1 MSGPQLEPLSGVRV
15 LDLSG
20 MLPGPFAS
28 LLLADLGA
36 EVIKIESRLGDVA
49 RQVPPKVAGQGAWF
63 QAYNRNK
70 ASLGLDL
77 RKPAARSLF
86 LELVRRSDVVLEG
99 FKPGRAERLGVG
111 ATACRAAN
119 PRLVYCSLS
128 GYGQGGPDARRI
140 GHDIN
145 YLARGGALG
154 LFRDREDR
162 PAIPP
167 LQIADL
173 AGGMTAALGIVAALL
188 GRASTGDGRVL
199 DVSLLDSL
207 LPWLAGYLVADHAGV
222 NLAQHGA
229 TPLSGRY
236 PFYSVFETA
245 DGGWVAVGALEPVFW
260 ADLCR
265 ALDRPELVGLQFAP
279 EAERATVFQALERD
293 FAARTTAEW
302 SAFFQEHDLAA
313 DCVEELAAVHADPQ
327 LAERHMLVL
336 AGGGDAPVL
345 LVASPLRAAGLA
357 GPDPAPAPELAADTR
372 RVLRS
377 VLDLDE
383 AAIDNL
389 VAAGAVF
396 EAAAAAPRQIAP
408 DEIP

>member
-1 MSGPQLEPLSGVRV
+1 MTGPLAGVRV

-70 ASLGLDL
+70 TSLGLDL
-77 RKPAARSLF
+77 RKAAARSLF
-86 LELVRRSDVVLEG
+86 LDLVRQSDVVLEG
-99 FKPGRAERLGVG
+99 FRPGRAQRLGVG
-111 ATACRAAN
+111 AAACREVN

-128 GYGQGGPDARRI
+128 GYGQSGPDARRS

-145 YLARGGALG
+145 YLARSGALG
-154 LFRDREDR
+154 LFRDQGQR
-162 PAIPP
+162 PVIPP

-188 GRASTGDGRVL
+188 ARAASGQGQVL

-207 LPWLAGYLVADHAGV
+207 LPWLSGYLVADHAGV
-222 NLAQHGA
+222 DLVQDGA

-236 PFYSVFETA
+236 PFYNVFGTA
-245 DGGWVAVGALEPVFW
+245 DGGWVALGTLEPVFW

-265 ALDRPELVGLQFAP
+265 VLERPDLAPLQFAGE
-279 EAERATVFQALERD
+279 EARGGVFQALEAI
-293 FAARTTAEW
+293 FATQTAAEW
-302 SAFFQEHDLAA
+302 AALFREHDLAA
-313 DCVEELAAVHADPQ
+313 DRVEALAAVQADPQ
-327 LAERHMLVL
+327 LADRRMLAVAHSADQPL
-336 AGGGDAPVL
+336 L
-345 LVASPLRAAGLA
+345 LVASPLQAAGLG
-357 GPDPAPAPELAADTR
+357 GPPPMPAPDLAADTR
-372 RVLRS
+372 RVLRA

-383 AAIDNL
+383 AAVDNL
-389 VAAGAVF
+389 VAEGAVF

-408 DEIP
+408 DDIP